1 MARPDNKSPRT
12 SRWSR
17 IRIAVLLALVPG
29 LLGLAF
35 LHWPWTAGLE
45 ERYGLDLLF
54 KLRGPVSPPP
64 GVCVVAIDD
73 ASYLEYGF
81 DRKAPW
87 PRALHGELVQILTR
101 EGATAVAFDV
111 LFEGAG
117 DVAGD
122 SRFELGLFDAG
133 NVVLGSTV
141 ERTDDPRFREAR
153 RIEPHPPF
161 AETAAAVAEVE
172 LPPDNDGVIRWTWL
186 TLEGRPSLALG
197 AYEVATGDPS
207 FRDEQGTRLISY
219 YGPPRTIQTVSLYQA
234 LDPEQYLPPD
244 FFRDRIV
251 FVGASQVAAVSVS
264 EVKDSFPTPF
274 SGGEVGFTYGVEIH
288 ASVTANLLD
297 GREIRVLPPALETL
311 LLLVLALLASL
322 TFIYL
327 RPVIGIVAL
336 VVLEVSAWLAAYGA
350 FTGAELWIPVVIPG
364 VVQLPAAYVMSLV
377 WYYLTTVRER
387 ESIRR
392 AFGFYLSPE
401 MIRRIAE
408 SPDSLRLGGEEVVGT
423 AVFTDIAGFTS
434 VAETMTAPET
444 ASMLNEYFS
453 ETTSRIFDTGGTLI
467 KFIGDAVF
475 AIWGAPVSMD
485 DHATQACRAA
495 VSMGLAQQQ
504 LGDRP
509 AGRLVTRIG
518 IHTGPML
525 VGNLGSS
532 QRFDYTAIG
541 DTINLA
547 ARLESLNKTM
557 GTRTL
562 VSGETIDQTDG
573 TFAVR
578 HLGRV
583 RVVGRA
589 EPVTLYELLGLDGE
603 HGEIAPEIVQ
613 QFERAVQ
620 DFSSRRFDDAA
631 AGFREVRERCGGQ
644 DGPSDLYLKM
654 VGQLDAE
661 PPDDNWDGVITFATK

>member
-1 MARPDNKSPRT
+1 MKKHTRT
-12 SRWSR
+12 SRWHR
-17 IRIAVLLALVPG
+17 VRIAVLLALVPG

-35 LHWPWTAGLE
+35 VHWPLTAGLE
-45 ERYGLDLLF
+45 DRYGLDLLF
-54 KLRGPVSPPP
+54 KLRGPLPPPP

-73 ASYLEYGF
+73 ASYLEHGF
-81 DRKAPW
+81 DPLDPW
-87 PRALHGELVQILTR
+87 PRVLHGELVQVLAR
-101 EGATAVAFDV
+101 KGASAVAFDV
-111 LFEGAG
+111 LFEGPRDA
-117 DVAGD
+117 AGD

-141 ERTDDPRFREAR
+141 ERIDDPRFREAR
-153 RIEPHPPF
+153 RIEPHGPF
-161 AETAAAVAEVE
+161 AESAAAVAGVE
-172 LPPDNDGVIRWTWL
+172 LPPDNDGMIRRTWL
-186 TLEGRPSLALG
+186 MLEGRPSLALG
-197 AYEVATGDPS
+197 AYEVATGDRS
-207 FRDEQGTRLISY
+207 FREEHGTRLINY

-234 LDPEQYLPPD
+234 LEPERFLPPD

-251 FVGASQVAAVSVS
+251 FVGASQVASVGVS

-288 ASVTANLLD
+288 ATVAANLLERH
-297 GREIRVLPPALETL
+297 GVRVLPPVYETL
-311 LLLVLALLASL
+311 LLLVLALFASL

-327 RPVIGIVAL
+327 RPTLGILAL
-336 VVLEVSAWLAAYGA
+336 VVLEIAAWLTAYGA
-350 FTGAELWIPVVIPG
+350 FTGAGLWIPAVIPG

-408 SPDSLRLGGEEVVGT
+408 SPDSLRLGGEEIVGT

-434 VAETMTAPET
+434 ISEKMTAPET
-444 ASMLNEYFS
+444 ASMLNDYFS
-453 ETTSRIFDTGGTLI
+453 ETTRRIFDTGGTLI

-495 VSMGLAQQQ
+495 VSMGRSRER
-504 LGDRP
+504 LGDRA

-547 ARLESLNKTM
+547 ARLESLNKSV
-557 GTRTL
+557 GTLAL
-562 VSGETIDQTDG
+562 VSGETLEQTDG
-573 TFAVR
+573 TLAVR
-578 HLGRV
+578 SLGRV
-583 RVVGRA
+583 RVAGRA
-589 EPVTLYELLGLDGE
+589 KPVALYELLGLKGE
-603 HGEIAPEIVQ
+603 QNRLDSETIER
-613 QFERAVQ
+613 FERAVK

-631 AGFREVRERCGGQ
+631 TGFREVRERCGGE
-644 DGPSDLYLKM
+644 DGPSELYLKTIA
-654 VGQLDAE
+654 QLEQE
-661 PPDDNWDGVITFATK
+661 PPDRDWDGVINFATK